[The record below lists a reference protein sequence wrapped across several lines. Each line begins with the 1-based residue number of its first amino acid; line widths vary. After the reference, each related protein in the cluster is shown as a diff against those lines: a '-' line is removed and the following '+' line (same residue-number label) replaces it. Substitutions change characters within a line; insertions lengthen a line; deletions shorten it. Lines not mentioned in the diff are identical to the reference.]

1 MTRES
6 LMIRKK
12 MFTTI
17 LIILILT
24 SLTFSGCISENDENN
39 TYVKFNFELEVNSDN
54 TTTLL
59 WPIPIDR
66 SPDNVSNLVD
76 ELEINKGDAEYF
88 IDQTEY
94 GPALNITFKD
104 QVNIVAYKKF
114 EDEENKNTNA
124 NKYWFTDL
132 SMETN
137 VENEYR
143 VYSSNNI
150 EITNF
155 VTSVETVDDTPRYFS
170 ANENILLSRGWEII
184 EL

>member
-1 MTRES
+1 MKRER
-6 LMIRKK
+6 LLIRKK

-24 SLTFSGCISENDENN
+24 SLSFSGCMSENDEHN
-39 TYVKFNFELEVNSDN
+39 TYVKFNFELDIYSNDS
-54 TTTLL
+54 TTLL
-59 WPIPIDR
+59 WPVPIDR
-66 SPDNVSNLVD
+66 SHDNISKLVD
-76 ELEINKGDAEYF
+76 DIEINKGDADYF

-94 GPALNITFKD
+94 GPALNITFKG
-104 QVNIVAYKKF
+104 QVNIVAHKKF
-114 EDEENKNTNA
+114 EDEENKNSNV
-124 NKYWFTDL
+124 NKYWFTNL

-155 VTSVETVDDTPRYFS
+155 VTSVETIDDIPRYFS
-170 ANENILLSRGWEII
+170 ANEKIILTGGWEII

>member
-1 MTRES
+1 
-6 LMIRKK
+6 
-12 MFTTI
+12 MFTAI

-24 SLTFSGCISENDENN
+24 SLSFSGCMSENDENN
-39 TYVKFNFELEVNSDN
+39 TYVKFNFELEIFSKN

-59 WPIPIDR
+59 WPVPIDR
-66 SPDNVSNLVD
+66 APDNISKIVD
-76 ELEINKGDAEYF
+76 EIEIKKGDAEYF

-94 GPALNITFKD
+94 GPAFNITFKD
-104 QVNIVAYKKF
+104 QVNIAAHKKF
-114 EDEENKNTNA
+114 EDEENKNSNA
-124 NKYWFTDL
+124 NKYWFTNL

-150 EITNF
+150 EIKHF
-155 VTSVETVDDTPRYFS
+155 ITSVETIDDTPRYFS
-170 ANENILLSRGWEII
+170 VDENTLLSGGWEII